1 MVQQNQFSRK
11 PEDENL
17 KQGRVSDSPTEA
29 LESGEPSIVQR
40 PLGHG
45 QEDPVNSK
53 VNPDQSQPAGGS
65 GRGS

>member
-1 MVQQNQFSRK
+1 MASQNQFSKRDGK
-11 PEDENL
+11 EDL

-45 QEDPVNSK
+45 QDEPVSAK
-53 VNPDQSQPAGGS
+53 QNPDADEKGENSDHEG
-65 GRGS
+65 

>member
-1 MVQQNQFSRK
+1 MTSQNQFSKRDGK
-11 PEDENL
+11 EDL

-45 QEDPVNSK
+45 QDEPVNAK
-53 VNPDQSQPAGGS
+53 RNPDADEKAQGS
-65 GRGS
+65 GRED

>member
-1 MVQQNQFSRK
+1 MASQNQSSKRDGN
-11 PEDENL
+11 EDL

-45 QEDPVNSK
+45 QDESVNAK
-53 VNPDQSQPAGGS
+53 RNPDADEKGENS
-65 GRGS
+65 GRAG

>member
-1 MVQQNQFSRK
+1 MASQKSSKQAGK
-11 PEDENL
+11 EDL

-45 QEDPVNSK
+45 QNEPVNSR
-53 VNPDQSQPAGGS
+53 NPDADETGENSSREG
-65 GRGS
+65 

>member
-1 MVQQNQFSRK
+1 MASETQSSKRK
-11 PEDENL
+11 GKEDL

-45 QEDPVNSK
+45 QDDPVNAK
-53 VNPDQSQPAGGS
+53 RNPDAENKPDSS
-65 GRGS
+65 GRDS